1 MTITITCPR
10 CGREN
15 EMDDENESLVCNR
28 CDAILLVFD
37 NEGKIEVT
45 IA

>member
-15 EMDDENESLVCNR
+15 EMEDDNDSLVCDR
-28 CDAILLVFD
+28 CDAILLVSD
-37 NEGKIEVT
+37 DDGKIKVT
-45 IA
+45 VA